1 MEPGKG
7 LDARWIAWLREWM
20 LRGGDMSRPVEEM
33 RRLGFSD
40 ATIFQGLEA
49 ARPRGNALANGA
61 MQSPPLIRRAPQNLR
76 RIDAAGFALY
86 TLAEFLDP
94 AECAELVGLIGGHLK
109 PSPLSRDPYDA
120 GFRTSTTANLYEI
133 DHPVTRAI
141 DEKIC
146 RTLGIRAD
154 YSEGIQ
160 AQRYEVGQQFKPHW
174 DAFEP
179 GTNTYERFAG
189 VRGNR
194 TWTFMVYLNEGMEG
208 GATRFTRV
216 DVAVQPK
223 TGMALFW
230 NNLQEDGAPNP
241 ATMHCGEAV
250 TRGHKVII
258 TKWFRVHG
266 DGPVLHEDWAS

>member
-20 LRGGDMSRPVEEM
+20 LRGGDMSRPVQEM

-146 RTLGIRAD
+146 KTLGIRAE

-160 AQRYEVGQQFKPHW
+160 AQRYDVGQQFKPHW
-174 DAFEP
+174 DYFVPDTDTYRASAACVAIAP
-179 GTNTYERFAG
+179 GHSWSISTRAWKAAPRALRSRPRVPAEDRH
-189 VRGNR
+189 
-194 TWTFMVYLNEGMEG
+194 
-208 GATRFTRV
+208 GAALEQSSRRMAHPTRS
-216 DVAVQPK
+216 
-223 TGMALFW
+223 
-230 NNLQEDGAPNP
+230 
-241 ATMHCGEAV
+241 TMHCGEAV
-250 TRGHKVII
+250 MRGHKIII

-266 DGPVLHEDWAS
+266 DGPVFHEDWAS